1 MAGTTVQIP
10 PNWERYMYNDAFI
23 AYPTPQVGAELC
35 TRFMNSLGLS
45 VGRGTHAGAGGGGT
59 TTVFKSGFKKPATRT
74 ISAAGR
80 KKIAMAA
87 KKRWAQAKSAG
98 KTGL

>member
-45 VGRGTHAGAGGGGT
+45 VGRGTHAGAGGGT
-59 TTVFKSGFKKPATRT
+59 TTVFKAGFKKPATRT

>member
-35 TRFMNSLGLS
+35 TRFMNSLGLH
-45 VGRGTHAGAGGGGT
+45 VGRGTAAGGGGT
-59 TTVFKSGFKKPATRT
+59 TTALKKPAAKRT
-74 ISAAGR
+74 ISEAGR
-80 KKIAMAA
+80 EKISQAA
-87 KKRWAQAKSAG
+87 KKRWKNAKAAG
-98 KTGL
+98 KSGL